1 MGANGF
7 RKIVKENTALITI
20 RNISIKTSAGKLY
33 LPFSGAPPSV
43 VWNVVTKEYVMYIIF
58 FQNFL
63 LWY

>member
-20 RNISIKTSAGKLY
+20 RNISIKTSDGKLY

-43 VWNVVTKEYVMYIIF
+43 V
-58 FQNFL
+58 
-63 LWY
+63 